1 MLAGGGLD
9 RIRPPEQAETLK
21 ADRADKRRGDRAAE
35 PDAARGGTAAN
46 RLGIPDKPRLLG
58 RGQGSQIDVKAGGRV
73 LGVAMS
79 GILGDAVGERVPVGE
94 GRVALADQPVGRERK
109 SVVG

>member
-1 MLAGGGLD
+1 MENRLAAFEPGEALAVVVEDEARGAVDRDRRAIGKGDGAMLAGGGLD

-46 RLGIPDKPRLLG
+46 RLGIQDNPRLLG
-58 RGQGSQIDVKAGGRV
+58 RDWESTR
-73 LGVAMS
+73 LNS
-79 GILGDAVGERVPVGE
+79 
-94 GRVALADQPVGRERK
+94 
-109 SVVG
+109 SH